1 MTGFMAIVVRDLRIA
16 LRQLSDSLMV
26 IVFFVIAAALFPFG
40 VGPEPNQL
48 ARMAPGVLWVTALL
62 AAMLSFDRLFQADY
76 EDGTLELLAVAPQPL
91 WLTALAKI
99 CAHWLITGVPLL
111 VASPV
116 IAIMLNLEPSGLGV
130 LMATMAVG
138 TAIVS
143 LVGALGAALALGS
156 RRSGVLL
163 SLLILP
169 LLIPVLI
176 FGAGAVEAVLG
187 GFEARQQ
194 ILLLCGLLLACL
206 VLCPW
211 GCAVALRAAVE

>member
-1 MTGFMAIVVRDLRIA
+1 MTGFAAIVVRDLRIA

-76 EDGTLELLAVAPQPL
+76 EDGTLDLLAVAPQPL

-99 CAHWLITGVPLL
+99 FAHWLTTGVPLL

-116 IAIMLNLEPSGLGV
+116 IAIMLNLKPSGMGV
-130 LMATMAVG
+130 LLTTMAVG

-206 VLCPW
+206 VVCPW

>member
-1 MTGFMAIVVRDLRIA
+1 MSGFSAIVARDLRIA
-16 LRQLSDSLMV
+16 LRQLSDTLMV

-40 VGPEPNQL
+40 VGPEPNLL

-62 AAMLSFDRLFQADY
+62 AAMLSFDRLFQSDY
-76 EDGTLELLAVAPQPL
+76 EDGTLELLAVAPLPL
-91 WLTALAKI
+91 WVAALAKI

-116 IAIMLNLEPSGLGV
+116 IAIMLNLEPSGFGILVG
-130 LMATMAVG
+130 TMAVG

-194 ILLLCGLLLACL
+194 VLLLCGMLLACF

-211 GCAVALRAAVE
+211 GCSVALRAAVE